1 MKNNVE
7 IEGFGG
13 TKLNTGVDDSID
25 PVTIEAIARAI
36 YGQDKLN
43 LEGLKAILDIIP
55 SGIAIIGIDFKFLFV
70 NKRGM
75 ELYGFNYIGWDF
87 REHVDRVKVSGLDGT
102 PRTFA
107 ETSVGCTLLSR
118 EIVRNR
124 EAVIQRADGSQIF
137 VLCGSA
143 PIFDERG
150 QVIAAILSFD
160 DITERKHYA
169 ANQAF
174 KIKIGERLVE
184 FTNVGETMAILCC
197 EICEYFK
204 ASQCI
209 FSEIDENQEFVTVN
223 YEWRR
228 TSIPS
233 LKGVH
238 SINNF
243 LFRDFSS
250 AFYPEGTYIVE
261 DVAKDVGVN
270 AEQMALFSIDSLVN
284 ILPVQKDGCRFS
296 MSIFDNSPRRWRK
309 DEIRLMRG
317 LTTSIWMYLTRAC
330 SRNALAESQ
339 AQLEAELE
347 ATKLLQSVSTELLG
361 KNDIR
366 VLYEKITEVASRVMK
381 ADSASL
387 RIFCPEHG
395 NHGQLKLVAYYNDNS
410 QGIKSLEW
418 VNVSLNT
425 ICGNAFRKE
434 QRIIISDV
442 NKYEHI
448 KCTET
453 PEILLQAGIYA
464 MQTTPLVSRS
474 GRPLGTFST
483 HWCNP
488 YQPSEHELLILDVLA
503 RQAADLIEHKM
514 NEEDLRKS
522 KKTALN
528 LVKKLRREDENKN
541 TFISMLSHELRNPL
555 TTVMM
560 SLNLLDKTLTEDE
573 HTTKMLGIAKRQTE
587 QLVHLIDDLLDVT
600 RINQNKIKLKKEI
613 IELNELA
620 KETALDFQLQFA
632 GKDVKLEIESVP
644 SIYLK
649 ADPIRLA
656 QIIDNLLH
664 NALKFTSKGDLVTV
678 TLSRDMNTNEAVIV
692 VQDTGQGIDP
702 ERLGGLFEP
711 FSLSDKSLDRGY
723 GGLGIGLSIV
733 KGMAE
738 LHEGSVQAFSEGK
751 GKGARFTIR
760 LPLSKEKIEKQE
772 CRGKID
778 SVPNTSLKVLVI
790 EDNDDLAGIMCKLI
804 NSIGHKT
811 MVVYNG
817 TQGIIKAREIKPD
830 VIICDIGLPDISG
843 HEVAKAIRKDSV
855 LQDTFLIA
863 LSGYAQP
870 EDMEYSKQAGF
881 DLHLAKPVSISV
893 LQQVLNSV
901 T

>member
-7 IEGFGG
+7 IEGFEG
-13 TKLNTGVDDSID
+13 TKLNTGVDDNIE
-25 PVTIEAIARAI
+25 PVTIEAVARAI

-43 LEGLKAILDIIP
+43 SEGLKAILNIIP
-55 SGIAIIGIDFKFLFV
+55 SGIAIVGADFKFLFV

-75 ELYGFNYIGWDF
+75 EIYGFNYIGWDF
-87 REHVDRVKVSGLDGT
+87 REHVGRVGAAGSDGT

-107 ETSVGCTLLSR
+107 ETSIGRSLLSGETIR
-118 EIVRNR
+118 DR

-137 VLCGSA
+137 ILCGSA

-150 QVIAAILSFD
+150 QVVAAILSFG
-160 DITERKHYA
+160 DITERKRYV

-174 KIKIGERLVE
+174 AIKISQKLVRLTDTE
-184 FTNVGETMAILCC
+184 ETMAMLCR

-204 ASQCI
+204 ASRCI
-209 FSEIDENQEFVTVN
+209 FSEIDKNQELVTVN
-223 YEWRR
+223 YEWKR
-228 TSIPS
+228 TGIPS
-233 LKGVH
+233 LKGVY
-238 SINNF
+238 SINDF
-243 LFRDFSS
+243 LLKDFPS
-250 AFYPEGTYIVE
+250 AFCPGRTYIVE
-261 DVAKDVGVN
+261 DAAKDVGVN
-270 AEQMALFSIDSLVN
+270 AEQMALFSIGSFINMPL
-284 ILPVQKDGCRFS
+284 VQKDGCGFS
-296 MSIFDNSPRRWRK
+296 MSIFDNSPRHWHE

-317 LTTSIWMYLTRAC
+317 LAASIWMYLTRAY
-330 SRNALAESQ
+330 SRDALSESR

-347 ATKLLQSVSTELLG
+347 AAKLLQSVSTELLG

-366 VLYEKITEVASRVMK
+366 VLYEKITEVASRVMNS
-381 ADSASL
+381 DSASL

-395 NHGQLKLVAYYNDNS
+395 EQGQLKLVAYYEDNP
-410 QGIKSLEW
+410 QGIKSWEC
-418 VNVSLNT
+418 VDVSLNT
-425 ICGNAFRKE
+425 ICGNAFCKG
-434 QRIIISDV
+434 QRIIISDA
-442 NKYEHI
+442 NKCKCI
-448 KCTET
+448 KGIRIPET
-453 PEILLQAGIYA
+453 LLQAGIHA
-464 MQTTPLVSRS
+464 MQTTPLISRS

-488 YQPSEHELLILDVLA
+488 YQPSEHELIILDVLA
-503 RQAADLIEHKM
+503 RHAADLIEHKM
-514 NEEDLRKS
+514 NEEELRKS

-528 LVKKLRREDENKN
+528 LVKKLRREDRNKN

-555 TTVMM
+555 ATIIM
-560 SLNLLDKTLTEDE
+560 SLNLLDKTLTENE
-573 HTTKMLGIAKRQTE
+573 QTMKVLEVAKRQTE
-587 QLVHLIDDLLDVT
+587 HLVHLIDDLLDVT
-600 RINQNKIKLKKEI
+600 RVNQNKIKLKKEI
-613 IELNELA
+613 IELNELV
-620 KETALDFQLQFA
+620 KETALDFQLQFSEK
-632 GKDVKLEIESVP
+632 GVKLEIGSVSP
-644 SIYLK
+644 IYLE
-649 ADPIRLA
+649 ADPVRLA

-664 NALKFTSKGDLVTV
+664 NALKFTNKGDLVTV
-678 TLSRDMNTNEAVIV
+678 ALSQDMSTNEAVIV
-692 VQDTGQGIDP
+692 VQDTGLGIEPD
-702 ERLGGLFEP
+702 RLGSLFEP
-711 FSLSDKSLDRGY
+711 FSLVHKSLDRGY

-733 KGMAE
+733 KGMLE
-738 LHEGSVQAFSEGK
+738 LHGGSVQAFSEGK

-760 LPLSKEKIEKQE
+760 LPLPEEKIEKQE
-772 CRGKID
+772 FREKID
-778 SVPNTSLKVLVI
+778 SVLNTSFKVLVI
-790 EDNDDLAGIMCKLI
+790 EDNEDLARIMCKLI